1 MDEQGGFEGLTPQRN
16 KDDIESL
23 RSELEQAR
31 MEIEGLIQENAD
43 GINALEQALA
53 DKADLSAIPASKRD
67 RVVHWVEGPFNALDT
82 ELTCE
87 QIVSTD
93 LAGEVFRDYLVNRE
107 DVMPVGVGDILALN
121 CNISRR
127 AEREEFDG
135 ERYHVQSFGDTEA
148 DSDLEQP
155 LLDEESSES
164 GGSGYEEEEE
174 EEEEILDKIEG
185 CTYLGLV
192 LGTDGLFQDKSPEFT
207 DNTNQVTNEVLHD
220 DIRQRIQRI
229 YEGEGGD
236 RKVLY
241 EILVWSTCTNSGGL
255 DDDCPDEVE
264 GVRIKELVPPESGS
278 SEKEEHLSYIYDPMQ
293 EGSEGA
299 SNMILSRLKSLAE
312 GEVSGSDTESTK
324 FIGIKINPS
333 GDEEG
338 NFESLTHL
346 EQKRESTAIGLS
358 PIFTFQDIQI
368 KPKSIEADI
377 EEVSLRSTPLEFW
390 SKQFDKKSLEVKDVS
405 IYSDKCGKLGL
416 EKELSDGESETLELL
431 AQSGDYGS
439 SKVSIFQHTFKKKEY
454 DGDEEEEP
462 VTVADLSKV
471 SIYQREGA
479 VSPGMGARS
488 VWWPMIPFNTK
499 FSGDQ
504 MPDESA
510 DGEKFITVKD
520 ITVSLYSSTVSIA
533 TGEDYGK
540 QVRQIHLQIAKEIM
554 HNQFYSGLWCGSRIP
569 PEGPQPEYID
579 LYANIP
585 LSVTDGFTGDKQVF
599 IQRRHPESGDLL
611 DPSIEVSL
619 GDIDT
624 ENHERTLTVSREEVI
639 EPVTISLGLVKE
651 FGFESDIDLP
661 MTGMSTVK
669 IPASEFDESIHI
681 KTPISASIF
690 TPEYGTESGSGSESE
705 SAPSNTRTLRIT
717 YKNEFIDTKSGLV
730 VDRRIPDSPA
740 SHYSTL
746 EANFEVA
753 SVSLGIS
760 IAGFTGELLYQG
772 VNQSAQKPKLEV
784 KWANSLGDVANM
796 RAIEVIQTDVV
807 GKAKV
812 ESGLIK
818 KEETGEQEEP
828 LVTKG
833 SLNIPYSDFDG
844 SFMNFN
850 PVSIGT
856 YEYTPPDT
864 GSGSENSG
872 PVQRL
877 KIDYQVS
884 IFGVKHGLL
893 TGENNTYPDSF
904 ETDLPS
910 SVVGGTDFSD
920 DISYDITDKV
930 SIFTIEPESDADEGV
945 TKIGIGLKTNR
956 RTIKT
961 EDGLITDD
969 IVAETQPVK
978 IYTSEID
985 LPVPTVSVAGT
996 DFTNK
1001 IPLANQFWSGI
1012 YREDGTIDDTNP
1024 LNDALPA
1031 DHQFA
1036 LDSEHLYFRIPV
1048 GLASYKRKLDVDSG
1062 LIEDLVTDSGYE
1074 KFTSGGDISFR
1085 IPKVSLGITQGIT
1098 DTINSP
1104 TLGGVT
1110 VTKTANS
1117 NTGGETVRIQA
1128 NHANN
1133 FYEVE
1138 NGLIKEVSEPAT
1150 TASDTDVSFEIPPA
1164 GGGAVSLGGINADP
1178 LTSISALRAVSQ
1190 QDGSVQ
1196 LYADYDELKIED
1208 GLITARQAFSAENP
1222 FHTIPAPGGVS
1233 GFTEKT
1239 MLVCDEDGN
1248 SRVITVLAKE

>member
-1 MDEQGGFEGLTPQRN
+1 
-16 KDDIESL
+16 
-23 RSELEQAR
+23 
-31 MEIEGLIQENAD
+31 
-43 GINALEQALA
+43 
-53 DKADLSAIPASKRD
+53 
-67 RVVHWVEGPFNALDT
+67 
-82 ELTCE
+82 
-87 QIVSTD
+87 
-93 LAGEVFRDYLVNRE
+93 
-107 DVMPVGVGDILALN
+107 
-121 CNISRR
+121 
-127 AEREEFDG
+127 
-135 ERYHVQSFGDTEA
+135 
-148 DSDLEQP
+148 
-155 LLDEESSES
+155 
-164 GGSGYEEEEE
+164 
-174 EEEEILDKIEG
+174 
-185 CTYLGLV
+185 
-192 LGTDGLFQDKSPEFT
+192 
-207 DNTNQVTNEVLHD
+207 
-220 DIRQRIQRI
+220 
-229 YEGEGGD
+229 
-236 RKVLY
+236 
-241 EILVWSTCTNSGGL
+241 
-255 DDDCPDEVE
+255 
-264 GVRIKELVPPESGS
+264 
-278 SEKEEHLSYIYDPMQ
+278 
-293 EGSEGA
+293 
-299 SNMILSRLKSLAE
+299 
-312 GEVSGSDTESTK
+312 
-324 FIGIKINPS
+324 
-333 GDEEG
+333 
-338 NFESLTHL
+338 
-346 EQKRESTAIGLS
+346 
-358 PIFTFQDIQI
+358 
-368 KPKSIEADI
+368 
-377 EEVSLRSTPLEFW
+377 
-390 SKQFDKKSLEVKDVS
+390 
-405 IYSDKCGKLGL
+405 
-416 EKELSDGESETLELL
+416 
-431 AQSGDYGS
+431 
-439 SKVSIFQHTFKKKEY
+439 
-454 DGDEEEEP
+454 
-462 VTVADLSKV
+462 
-471 SIYQREGA
+471 
-479 VSPGMGARS
+479 
-488 VWWPMIPFNTK
+488 
-499 FSGDQ
+499 
-504 MPDESA
+504 
-510 DGEKFITVKD
+510 
-520 ITVSLYSSTVSIA
+520 
-533 TGEDYGK
+533 
-540 QVRQIHLQIAKEIM
+540 
-554 HNQFYSGLWCGSRIP
+554 
-569 PEGPQPEYID
+569 
-579 LYANIP
+579 
-585 LSVTDGFTGDKQVF
+585 
-599 IQRRHPESGDLL
+599 
-611 DPSIEVSL
+611 
-619 GDIDT
+619 
-624 ENHERTLTVSREEVI
+624 
-639 EPVTISLGLVKE
+639 
-651 FGFESDIDLP
+651 
-661 MTGMSTVK
+661 
-669 IPASEFDESIHI
+669 
-681 KTPISASIF
+681 
-690 TPEYGTESGSGSESE
+690 
-705 SAPSNTRTLRIT
+705 
-717 YKNEFIDTKSGLV
+717 
-730 VDRRIPDSPA
+730 
-740 SHYSTL
+740 
-746 EANFEVA
+746 
-753 SVSLGIS
+753 
-760 IAGFTGELLYQG
+760 
-772 VNQSAQKPKLEV
+772 
-784 KWANSLGDVANM
+784 
-796 RAIEVIQTDVV
+796 
-807 GKAKV
+807 
-812 ESGLIK
+812 
-818 KEETGEQEEP
+818 
-828 LVTKG
+828 
-833 SLNIPYSDFDG
+833 
-844 SFMNFN
+844 MNFN

-910 SVVGGTDFSD
+910 SAVGGTDFSD